1 MGAGRGRGGWAPRSR
16 SESCGRG
23 GRREWPGAR
32 PRSFF
37 IEGKGSVLGR
47 NWRLN
52 FAHGDCGWTGVR
64 STFARDAGDAHLQG
78 HAGGGPAPDSQ
89 VRRAP
94 RGVAEP
100 FGEAWV
106 GRPPRWETA
115 VSL

>member
-1 MGAGRGRGGWAPRSR
+1 M
-16 SESCGRG
+16 
-23 GRREWPGAR
+23 
-32 PRSFF
+32 
-37 IEGKGSVLGR
+37 
-47 NWRLN
+47 
-52 FAHGDCGWTGVR
+52 R
-64 STFARDAGDAHLQG
+64 STFARGAGDAHLQG